1 MSKKKK
7 RKDKSSRSRP
17 RSGKKPKPELIR
29 EVVGLGQWKNYVLE
43 SENPVVVDFWAPW
56 CGPCRLMTP
65 ILEKVSKDYQ
75 DSVRFAKLNTQSNA
89 QIARNLNIRSIP
101 TLIVFYRGEVAD
113 VSIGVT
119 PADRLHKMIRRV
131 LDKHEGVGFFD
142 KMKRLW
148 RKPKQETADQ
158 EVNNGDR

>member
-7 RKDKSSRSRP
+7 RKDKSSRSR
-17 RSGKKPKPELIR
+17 GKSQPQPKLVKDVTGER
-29 EVVGLGQWKNYVLE
+29 QWKDFVLE

-65 ILEKVSKDYQ
+65 ILEEVSKAYPET
-75 DSVRFAKLNTQSNA
+75 VRFAKLNTQANV

-101 TLIVFYRGEVAD
+101 ALIVFYQGEVFD

-119 PADRLHKMIRRV
+119 PANRLHKMIRRA

-142 KMKRLW
+142 KIKRLW
-148 RKPKQETADQ
+148 KKPGQEASD
-158 EVNNGDR
+158 GDG

>member
-7 RKDKSSRSRP
+7 RKDKSSRT
-17 RSGKKPKPELIR
+17 R
-29 EVVGLGQWKNYVLE
+29 EKREPNLVKDIVGQAQWKEYVLE

-56 CGPCRLMTP
+56 CAPCRLMTP
-65 ILEKVSKDYQ
+65 ILEDVSKTYQ
-75 DSVRFAKLNTQSNA
+75 DSVGFAKLNTQSNA

-101 TLIVFYRGEVAD
+101 TLVIFYRGEVAD

-142 KMKRLW
+142 KVKRLW
-148 RKPKQETADQ
+148 RKPKQETADR
-158 EVNNGDR
+158 EVSNGDG

>member
-7 RKDKSSRSRP
+7 RKDKSSRPRP
-17 RSGKKPKPELIR
+17 RSGKKPEPKLVK
-29 EVVGLGQWKNYVLE
+29 EVVGQGQWKDYVLE

-65 ILEKVSKDYQ
+65 ILEEVSKAYQ
-75 DSVRFAKLNTQSNA
+75 GSVGFAKLNTQSNT

-101 TLIVFYRGEVAD
+101 TLIIFYRGEVAD

-131 LDKHEGVGFFD
+131 MDKHEGVGFFE

-148 RKPKQETADQ
+148 RKPKPETTDR
-158 EVNNGDR
+158 EVKNDDG

>member
-7 RKDKSSRSRP
+7 RKDKPSRSR
-17 RSGKKPKPELIR
+17 KKSVPKLVKDVTGE
-29 EVVGLGQWKNYVLE
+29 GQWRDYVLE

-65 ILEKVSKDYQ
+65 ILDEVSKSYPE
-75 DSVRFAKLNTQSNA
+75 SVRFAKLNTQANV

-101 TLIVFYRGEVAD
+101 ALIIFYQGGVFD

-119 PADRLHKMIRRV
+119 PANRLHKMIRRV
-131 LDKHEGVGFFD
+131 LDKHEGVGFFG
-142 KMKRLW
+142 KLKRIW
-148 RKPKQETADQ
+148 KKNGKEKTDQ
-158 EVNNGDR
+158 EASDGDE

>member
-7 RKDKSSRSRP
+7 KKDRSSRSR
-17 RSGKKPKPELIR
+17 KKSRPKLVKDITGP
-29 EVVGLGQWKNYVLE
+29 GQWRDYVLE
-43 SENPVVVDFWAPW
+43 PENPVVVDFWAPW

-65 ILEKVSKDYQ
+65 ILEEVSGSYQ
-75 DSVRFAKLNTQSNA
+75 GSVGFAKLNTQANA

-101 TLIVFYRGEVAD
+101 TLIIFYRGEVFD

-131 LDKHEGVGFFD
+131 LDKHEGVGFFE
-142 KMKRLW
+142 KVKRLW
-148 RKPKQETADQ
+148 KKTKPEATEQ
-158 EVNNGDR
+158 EVGNGDG

>member
-7 RKDKSSRSRP
+7 RKGQSSRSREKS
-17 RSGKKPKPELIR
+17 RTKPVKDI
-29 EVVGLGQWKNYVLE
+29 VGQGQWKDYVLE

-65 ILEKVSKDYQ
+65 ILEEVSKAYPG
-75 DSVRFAKLNTQSNA
+75 SVRFAKLNTQSNV

-101 TLIVFYRGEVAD
+101 ALIIFYQGEVFD

-119 PADRLHKMIRRV
+119 PAVRLHKMIRRV
-131 LDKHEGVGFFD
+131 LDKHEGVGFLD
-142 KMKRLW
+142 KIKRLW
-148 RKPKQETADQ
+148 RKPQTEKADQ
-158 EVNNGDR
+158 EVSNGDG